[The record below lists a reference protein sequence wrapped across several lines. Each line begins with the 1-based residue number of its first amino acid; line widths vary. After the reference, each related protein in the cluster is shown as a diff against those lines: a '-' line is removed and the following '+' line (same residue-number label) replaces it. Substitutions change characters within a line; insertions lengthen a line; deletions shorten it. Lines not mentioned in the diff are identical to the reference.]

1 MSSEDFS
8 STAFELDLNRNVN
21 FHRCPALNTLPKNG
35 DKTSSERHLNR
46 RPLATSIGAARQLL
60 STLQRFR
67 INETM
72 HIYTYADLRSQA
84 GHYMSKKSHED
95 LPLPLSNF
103 SPVRFS
109 AVHGFENKNKY
120 KFSTKPS
127 FPRQISTIP
136 RFNYCNLQKGASPL
150 KSQCFQIQTGNSCG
164 TVVYRCAKGTEKK
177 HCRDPPARTMQS
189 TLRSRPEDDDEMLMQ
204 KRTNTTTRGR
214 VRQAR
219 RLDFFPPARI
229 QQHDDTVAQ

>member
-84 GHYMSKKSHED
+84 GH
-95 LPLPLSNF
+95 
-103 SPVRFS
+103 
-109 AVHGFENKNKY
+109 AVYDFENKNKY

-136 RFNYCNLQKGASPL
+136 RFNYCNLQKATAVEQLFIVARKGQR
-150 KSQCFQIQTGNSCG
+150 KSTVEQLQDEAIRPRPAGLNNAVDAKKPSRRRRRNANAEANQHHHTRSGQTGSSS
-164 TVVYRCAKGTEKK
+164 RLF
-177 HCRDPPARTMQS
+177 PPSAY
-189 TLRSRPEDDDEMLMQ
+189 
-204 KRTNTTTRGR
+204 TTT
-214 VRQAR
+214 
-219 RLDFFPPARI
+219 
-229 QQHDDTVAQ
+229 